1 MSVLCL
7 RDGVPASRRRR
18 GASRPPPRCLA
29 RLAVQSSHEVSGTA
43 PRGIGERRGNPA
55 ESAQRERADAGA
67 ALDAHY
73 VARMGRHEPRPRP
86 ASVSDDHRSARS
98 GVFGSDGVLGAPV
111 TVLTFV
117 CPRT

>member
-1 MSVLCL
+1 M
-7 RDGVPASRRRR
+7 
-18 GASRPPPRCLA
+18 
-29 RLAVQSSHEVSGTA
+29 QSSHEVSGTA